1 MNNSHEKQVQ
11 GLRRGGDQVQGVL
24 HQGGHQI
31 HLDEGPQVVLVCLK
45 GAAVLGGSLY
55 PSTHKYLPRPL
66 DSFPHPSHTHPQ
78 PGEDHGDQGTRVDA
92 GEATAQ
98 EHPI

>member
-11 GLRRGGDQVQGVL
+11 GLRRGGDQVRGVL

-31 HLDEGPQVVLVCLK
+31 HLDEGPQVVLVCPK
-45 GAAVLGGSLY
+45 GAAVLGESLY

-66 DSFPHPSHTHPQ
+66 DRAPYPSHTHPQ
-78 PGEDHGDQGTRVDA
+78 PGEDRRGV
-92 GEATAQ
+92 
-98 EHPI
+98 P